1 MVAVSGVP
9 PGQVGRDGAESGAVR
24 GDPLRLAAVPDAG
37 QGGAE
42 LDRLRAELEELLG
55 KPVQLNM
62 FKYDGPPEG
71 RKEIKIGPELTA
83 D

>member
-1 MVAVSGVP
+1 VFGH
-9 PGQVGRDGAESGAVR
+9 
-24 GDPLRLAAVPDAG
+24 
-37 QGGAE
+37 GGGE
-42 LDRLRAELEELLG
+42 LDRLRAELEELTG

-62 FKYDGPPEG
+62 VKDDGPPKG